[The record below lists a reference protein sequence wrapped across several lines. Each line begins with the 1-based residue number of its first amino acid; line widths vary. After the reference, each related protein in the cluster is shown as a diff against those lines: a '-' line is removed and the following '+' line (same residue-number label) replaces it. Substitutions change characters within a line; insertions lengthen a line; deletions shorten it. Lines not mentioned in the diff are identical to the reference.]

1 MSFTKGQKVV
11 QVQPAPIEG
20 TVVGFGVDQ
29 QTGAVQI
36 QVEWVDADAD
46 GTPHT
51 HARYFTV
58 DELRSA
64 EA

>member
-1 MSFTKGQKVV
+1 
-11 QVQPAPIEG
+11 
-20 TVVGFGVDQ
+20 VVGFGVDQ